1 MKKFIGILAVA
12 VLILGLGATAARADG
27 GTTSYTVDSTFS
39 STTTPTLFSAPS
51 DSFTFTF
58 HLPSTC
64 TCGPFSSG
72 FSENAMVNYTFGGT
86 SFTNVP
92 ATIMYAPSSLDGLFD
107 IMITSGGQTYDWY
120 LTGAQIYSVSGS
132 TATLSNGM
140 FPITPFNASDGSGS
154 VFYDLSGD
162 YGGLTGGTVTATSTS
177 TTVPEPSALLL
188 LLCGCASLVGLC
200 RKVANSN
207 S

>member
-1 MKKFIGILAVA
+1 MKRFVGILAVT

-39 STTTPTLFSAPS
+39 STTTPTPFSAPS
-51 DSFTFTF
+51 DSFTFSF
-58 HLPSTC
+58 NLPSTC
-64 TCGPFSSG
+64 TCGPFGSG
-72 FSENAMVNYTFGGT
+72 FSENAMVNYTFGAT

-107 IMITSGGQTYDWY
+107 IVITSGGQTYDWY
-120 LTGAQIYSVSGS
+120 LTGAQIYRVSGS
-132 TATLSNGM
+132 AATLLNGI
-140 FPITPFNASDGSGS
+140 FPVTPFDASDGSGS

-177 TTVPEPSALLL
+177 TVPEPSALLL
-188 LLCGCASLVGLC
+188 LLCGCASLVGLS

>member
-1 MKKFIGILAVA
+1 MKEFIGILAVA
-12 VLILGLGATAARADG
+12 ILILGLGATVARADG
-27 GTTSYTVDSTFS
+27 GATSYTVDSTFS
-39 STTTPTLFSAPS
+39 STTTATPFSAPS

-58 HLPSTC
+58 SLPSTC
-64 TCGPFSSG
+64 TCGPFGSG
-72 FSENAMVNYTFGGT
+72 FSENALVNFTFGGT

-132 TATLSNGM
+132 TATLLNGM
-140 FPITPFNASDGSGS
+140 FPVTPFNPSDGSGS

-162 YGGLTGGTVTATSTS
+162 YGGLTGGTVMARSTS
-177 TTVPEPSALLL
+177 AVPEPSPLLL
-188 LLCGCASLVGLC
+188 LLCGCASLVGLS
-200 RKVANSN
+200 RKVVNSD

>member
-1 MKKFIGILAVA
+1 MKEFIGILAVA
-12 VLILGLGATAARADG
+12 ILILGLGATVARADG
-27 GTTSYTVDSTFS
+27 GATSYTVDNTFS
-39 STTTPTLFSAPS
+39 STTTATPFSAPS

-58 HLPSTC
+58 SLPSTC
-64 TCGPFSSG
+64 TCGPFGSG
-72 FSENAMVNYTFGGT
+72 FSENALVNYTFGGT

-132 TATLSNGM
+132 TATLLNGM
-140 FPITPFNASDGSGS
+140 FPITPFHPSDGSGS

-162 YGGLTGGTVTATSTS
+162 YGGLTGGTVMASSTS
-177 TTVPEPSALLL
+177 AVPEPSPLLL
-188 LLCGCASLVGLC
+188 LLCGCASLVGLS
-200 RKVANSN
+200 RKVVNSD

>member
-12 VLILGLGATAARADG
+12 ALILGLGATVARADG

-39 STTTPTLFSAPS
+39 STTTLTPFSAPS
-51 DSFTFTF
+51 ESFTFSF
-58 HLPSTC
+58 NLPSTC
-64 TCGPFSSG
+64 TCGPFGGG
-72 FSENAMVNYTFGGT
+72 FSENALVNYTFGGA

-92 ATIMYAPSSLDGLFD
+92 ATIIYAPSSLDGLFD

-132 TATLSNGM
+132 TATLLNGM
-140 FPITPFNASDGSGS
+140 FPITPFNPSDGSGS

-162 YGGLTGGTVTATSTS
+162 YGGLTGGTVTAMTSS
-177 TTVPEPSALLL
+177 VPEPSALLL
-188 LLCGCASLVGLC
+188 LLCGCAALVGLS